1 MIILNEG
8 CSIFF
13 ATVAILKSGPPA
25 CSPRL
30 LPSSLEQLQQGPPN
44 KTSKTHLQ
52 VQLQKIEAQN

>member
-1 MIILNEG
+1 MIILNGG

-13 ATVAILKSGPPA
+13 ATVAILRSGPPS

-44 KTSKTHLQ
+44 KTSKTHL
-52 VQLQKIEAQN
+52 